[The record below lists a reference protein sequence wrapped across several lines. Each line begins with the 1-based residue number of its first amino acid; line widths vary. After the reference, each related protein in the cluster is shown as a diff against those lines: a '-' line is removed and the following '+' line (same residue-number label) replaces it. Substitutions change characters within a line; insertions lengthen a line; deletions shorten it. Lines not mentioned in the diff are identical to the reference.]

1 MIGLGTGLG
10 FCRKSRNASASWTPA
25 QLSPFFWLDATQL
38 GLTNGDPVS
47 SWTDLSGNGN
57 HFTSSASARPTFTS
71 NGINSLPS
79 LTFDG
84 VDDGMILSSVPA
96 HSSWWFF
103 MVGQLV
109 SFSASANAVS
119 IDDYAPDGTYI
130 MLQVNSATSMSVNS
144 NVGGFSGAISAGVGT
159 KRGYC
164 FKGSSSGAT
173 LKSDDGVTGT
183 SSSNYSK
190 ALSNMRLGRRGD
202 GLFSN
207 YRFGEIIY
215 GTGVLTSEQETLI
228 YQYSNRKWGTLLS

>member
-10 FCRKSRNASASWTPA
+10 QIRKARSSSVWTPA

-47 SWTDLSGNGN
+47 SWTDLSGNNN
-57 HFTSSASARPTFTS
+57 HFTSSASARPTYTAS
-71 NGINSLPS
+71 GINDLPS

-84 VDDGMILSSVPA
+84 VDDGMVLSNVAA

-109 SFSASANAVS
+109 SFTATANVIS
-119 IDDYAPDGTYI
+119 IDDFAPDGVYI
-130 MLQVNSATSMSVNS
+130 MLQLNSSTALGVNS
-144 NVGGFSGAISAGVGT
+144 NVGGMSSVSAGVGT

-173 LKSDDGVTGT
+173 LKADDGTTGT
-183 SSSNYSK
+183 SVANFSK

-202 GLFSN
+202 GLSSN
-207 YRFGEIIY
+207 YRFGEVVY
-215 GTGVLTSEQETLI
+215 GTGVLTVAQEALI
-228 YQYSNRKWGTLLS
+228 CQYFNGKWGTALS